1 MDTSLGTLNGFGFT
15 DGVLPSACPTR
26 IVLNHVTSTW
36 GVLVL
41 VALSQSDLRWG
52 ELRRT
57 VQGIS
62 EKMLAQT
69 LRTLEADGFVLRTA
83 QPTIPPRVDYSLTAR
98 GHELTEHLLPL
109 MSWIA
114 ANADEILGDEEKA
127 PQGARL

>member
-1 MDTSLGTLNGFGFT
+1 MDTSLASLNGFGFT

-69 LRTLEADGFVLRTA
+69 LRTLEADGFVLCTA

-114 ANADEILGDEEKA
+114 ANADDILADEEA
-127 PQGARL
+127 EQPQQA

>member
-1 MDTSLGTLNGFGFT
+1 VDTSFSPLNGFGFS

-69 LRTLEADGFVLRTA
+69 LKTLEADGFVLRTA
-83 QPTIPPRVDYSLTAR
+83 QATIPPRVDYSLTAR
-98 GHELTEHLLPL
+98 GRELTEHLLPL

-114 ANADEILGDEEKA
+114 ANADEIVGSEERA
-127 PQGARL
+127 TA

>member
-1 MDTSLGTLNGFGFT
+1 MDTSFETLNGFGFT

-83 QPTIPPRVDYSLTAR
+83 QPTIPPRVDYSLTPR

-114 ANADEILGDEEKA
+114 ANADDILA
-127 PQGARL
+127 

>member
-1 MDTSLGTLNGFGFT
+1 M
-15 DGVLPSACPTR
+15 LPSACPSR

-41 VALSQSDLRWG
+41 VALSQSDHRWG

-69 LRTLEADGFVLRTA
+69 LKTLERDGFVSRTA
-83 QPTIPPRVDYSLTAR
+83 HPTIPPRVDYSLTER
-98 GHELTEHLLPL
+98 GRDLTEHLLPL

-114 ANADEILGDEEKA
+114 TNADDILADDISA
-127 PQGARL
+127 DAS

>member
-1 MDTSLGTLNGFGFT
+1 MDTSLASLNGFGFT

-83 QPTIPPRVDYSLTAR
+83 QPTIPPRVDYSLTTR

-114 ANADEILGDEEKA
+114 ANADDILADEEA
-127 PQGARL
+127 EQPQQA

>member
-1 MDTSLGTLNGFGFT
+1 MDTSFPSLNGFGFT
-15 DGVLPSACPTR
+15 DGVLPSACPSR
-26 IVLNHVTSTW
+26 VVLNHVTSTW

-41 VALSQSDLRWG
+41 VALSQRDHRWG

-69 LRTLEADGFVLRTA
+69 LRTLEKDGFVLRTA
-83 QPTIPPRVDYSLTAR
+83 QPTIPPRVDYSLTERGREVSAR
-98 GHELTEHLLPL
+98 LLPL

-114 ANADEILGDEEKA
+114 ENADEILDVPA
-127 PQGARL
+127 